1 MRGKWAAD
9 DTTRALSLWQQKMVE
24 PAHAGVRQCRSGD
37 DGGDSGG
44 GSWLQFVVGRGVLED
59 ERHGG
64 RSKQLDR
71 EAGAFWTSRGVGTE
85 SSLLLELLDY
95 EGRP

>member
-1 MRGKWAAD
+1 MQGKRAVD
-9 DTTRALSLWQQKMVE
+9 DTTRGSSSQQQKMVE
-24 PAHAGVRQCRSGD
+24 PAHADVRRRRSGNG
-37 DGGDSGG
+37 GGDSGG
-44 GSWLQFVVGRGVLED
+44 GSWLQFVVGQGVPED

-64 RSKQLDR
+64 QSQQLNR
-71 EAGAFWTSRGVGTE
+71 EAGACWTLRGVGTE